1 MKKESDKTLLFESM
15 PVPKAV
21 AKLALPTVIGSLVVI
36 LYSLADTFFVGMLN
50 DTVQTGA
57 VTLAAPVLLAFN
69 AVNNLFGVGSSS
81 MMSRA
86 LGVKDLETV
95 KKSSAFGFWCALA
108 GGLLISLLCLCFF
121 APLLDLLGADNITR
135 DATRNYMLWAVICGA
150 VPSILNVVMSNLVR
164 AEGGAMH
171 AGIGMMSGCLL
182 NILLDPFFILPGF
195 LNMGAA
201 GAGLATLISN
211 CCACL
216 YYFVLL
222 YVRRGKTSVCIDPRY
237 FTLEKRVVKG
247 VCAVG
252 VPAAIQNLLNVT
264 GMTVLNNF
272 AAANT
277 AAVSAIGIAHKLTM
291 IPMYIA
297 MGTSQGVMPLVGYNY
312 ASGNG
317 RRMKDAIL
325 FTAKITG
332 VFMLA
337 MMVLYILLAG
347 PMIGAFMQDAEV
359 IRFGTGYIVGMSVAQ
374 PLLGMD
380 FLAVGVF
387 QACGMGRRSL
397 LFAVLRKVVLEIPA
411 LIVLNAIWPLTG
423 LGWAQAFAEAV
434 LAVAAVLMLKRI
446 FDRTPDASTPVKM

>member
-1 MKKESDKTLLFESM
+1 MKKESEKTLLFESM

-135 DATRNYMLWAVICGA
+135 DATRNYMLWAVIFGA

-222 YVRRGKTSVCIDPRY
+222 YARRGKTSVCIDPRY

-272 AAANT
+272 AAADT

-446 FDRTPDASTPVKM
+446 FDRTPDASAPVKM